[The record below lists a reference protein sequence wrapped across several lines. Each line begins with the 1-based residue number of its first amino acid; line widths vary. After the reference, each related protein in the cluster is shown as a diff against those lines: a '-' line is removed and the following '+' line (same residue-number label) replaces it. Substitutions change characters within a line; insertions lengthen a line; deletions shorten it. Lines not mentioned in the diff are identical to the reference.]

1 MNNNDILRRLR
12 YTFEFNDKSMIKTFA
27 EGGLKPTREHISDW
41 LKRED
46 DLAYKECPDVMLAA
60 FLNGLINLKRGKRE
74 GEQPAPE
81 ERLTNNNIFMKLKIA
96 LNLQAEDILEMMNRS
111 AFRLSKHELSAFFRK
126 ADHKHFRKC
135 QDQVLRH
142 FLKGLQLT
150 HRPGTETVDGEPEA
164 FDASVSESEAEQP
177 ANTAPANEPEP
188 TPSSPW
194 ASASRKAAPK
204 APAAK
209 TTSAKTTSVE
219 TTTTETAAA
228 TTKPAES
235 EPAKIE
241 PAKTEVTKAPAAKP
255 AAAKKPK
262 ATKPKTVAPE
272 VVTPATDAAPTTET
286 PEVES
291 VWRRK
296 KP

>member
-27 EGGLKPTREHISDW
+27 EGGLSATREHISDW

-164 FDASVSESEAEQP
+164 FDASVSENEAEQP
-177 ANTAPANEPEP
+177 VNTAPANEPEP

-194 ASASRKAAPK
+194 ASASRQTVPK
-204 APAAK
+204 PPAAK
-209 TTSAKTTSVE
+209 TTP
-219 TTTTETAAA
+219 TETKA
-228 TTKPAES
+228 TVA
-235 EPAKIE
+235 EPATSE
-241 PAKTEVTKAPAAKP
+241 PAKTEAAKAPADKP
-255 AAAKKPK
+255 AVAKKPK
-262 ATKPKTVAPE
+262 ATKSNTVAPE
-272 VVTPATDAAPTTET
+272 ATAPDVVAPATDAAPTTQT

>member
-12 YTFEFNDKSMIKTFA
+12 YTFEFNDKAMIKTFA
-27 EGGLKPTREHISDW
+27 EGGLNATREHISDW

-81 ERLTNNNIFMKLKIA
+81 ESLTNNNIFMKLKIA

-150 HRPGTETVDGEPEA
+150 HRPGTETTDGEPEA
-164 FDASVSESEAEQP
+164 FDASVSENEAEQP
-177 ANTAPANEPEP
+177 TNTAPANEPEP

-204 APAAK
+204 APAPK
-209 TTSAKTTSVE
+209 TTSAE
-219 TTTTETAAA
+219 TETA
-228 TTKPAES
+228 T
-235 EPAKIE
+235 
-241 PAKTEVTKAPAAKP
+241 TEVAKAPAAKP

-262 ATKPKTVAPE
+262 ATKSNAVAPEAAAPE

>member
-12 YTFEFNDKSMIKTFA
+12 YTFEFNDKAMIKTFA

-142 FLKGLQLT
+142 FLKGLQMT
-150 HRPGTETVDGEPEA
+150 HRPGTETVDGEPEV
-164 FDASVSESEAEQP
+164 FDASVSENEAEQP
-177 ANTAPANEPEP
+177 VNTAPANEPEP

-194 ASASRKAAPK
+194 ASANRKAAPK
-204 APAAK
+204 APAAE
-209 TTSAKTTSVE
+209 TTLSETEAAKT
-219 TTTTETAAA
+219 
-228 TTKPAES
+228 
-235 EPAKIE
+235 E
-241 PAKTEVTKAPAAKP
+241 PAKTEPAKSEVAKAPASKP
-255 AAAKKPK
+255 AVAKKPK
-262 ATKPKTVAPE
+262 ATESKAVAAETAAPEATAPDVVAP
-272 VVTPATDAAPTTET
+272 VTDAAPTTET